1 MEVNTDKERKTYK
14 ARVETTPVKAMEK
27 LIRDGKVNGSFKVK
41 VSGIMREKGKDQDYI
56 LVPAEESMVLDFSEE
71 KTFDLSFQNDEA
83 TFPLTELGLFEI
95 KFDFEENLEKPIKDV
110 YYYIADLVYTAE
122 GAPKLSEESGS
133 ENNPSGQVSSS
144 DDPSAFPVRSLVS
157 QISLEEVRYSP
168 AKDTF
173 MAKMLVEITEALKDL
188 IKDGYVPKDIKAKVA
203 AMVYLKDDHSSY
215 PLKST
220 EEEVTI
226 NLEKNE
232 PLELYF
238 TTDNK
243 ELLDQVESFAV
254 NLLFLE
260 DRSKTGEDPLEI
272 TASLIP
278 EDSENNFIEDSTL
291 LEK

>member
-1 MEVNTDKERKTYK
+1 MEVNTDKEGKTYK
-14 ARVETTPVKAMEK
+14 ARVETTPVKAMKK

-41 VSGIMREKGKDQDYI
+41 VSGIMREKGKDHDYI
-56 LVPAEESMVLDFSEE
+56 LEPAEESMVLDFSEE

-95 KFDFEENLEKPIKDV
+95 KFDFEENLEKPIKDA
-110 YYYIADLVYTAE
+110 YYYIADLVHTAE

-144 DDPSAFPVRSLVS
+144 DVPSAFPVRSLVS

-173 MAKMLVEITEALKDL
+173 MAKMLVEIPEALKDL
-188 IKDGYVPKDIKAKVA
+188 IKDGSVPKDIKAKVA

-260 DRSKTGEDPLEI
+260 DRSKTGEDPLDI